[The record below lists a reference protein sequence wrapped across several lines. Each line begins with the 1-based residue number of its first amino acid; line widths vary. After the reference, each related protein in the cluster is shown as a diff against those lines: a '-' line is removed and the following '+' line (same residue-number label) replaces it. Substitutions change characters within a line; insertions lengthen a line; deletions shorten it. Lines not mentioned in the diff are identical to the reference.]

1 MPPTLCQRSIHGAT
15 HATITTLLEA
25 RMTRSCAELTALT
38 LATGLLLVS
47 CATDAPDPIAVTL
60 VPSAD
65 ARAEDAGDAPDA
77 DDANDIDDDAENP
90 IVARVNLD
98 VTLRGDGH
106 GHGHIKFRQPP
117 DAFFIV
123 FLDTRVRGLEPNTD
137 YQLQRAVDT
146 VVDDNCTSQ
155 TWLTLGQLTAP
166 LLLHTDARGKGQAQF
181 SRQLTSP
188 AGTEFDIHFQVIDA
202 VTKAVVL
209 HSGCY
214 QFKVSQ

>member
-1 MPPTLCQRSIHGAT
+1 
-15 HATITTLLEA
+15 
-25 RMTRSCAELTALT
+25 MTRSCAELTALT

-47 CATDAPDPIAVTL
+47 CATDAPDPIAATL
-60 VPSAD
+60 VPSAG

-77 DDANDIDDDAENP
+77 DDTDDTDDANH
-90 IVARVNLD
+90 VARVNLD

>member
-1 MPPTLCQRSIHGAT
+1 
-15 HATITTLLEA
+15 
-25 RMTRSCAELTALT
+25 MTRSCAELTALT

-47 CATDAPDPIAVTL
+47 CTTDAPDPIAVTL

-106 GHGHIKFRQPP
+106 GHIKFRQPP

-123 FLDTRVRGLEPNTD
+123 FLDTRV
-137 YQLQRAVDT
+137 
-146 VVDDNCTSQ
+146 
-155 TWLTLGQLTAP
+155 
-166 LLLHTDARGKGQAQF
+166 
-181 SRQLTSP
+181 
-188 AGTEFDIHFQVIDA
+188 
-202 VTKAVVL
+202 
-209 HSGCY
+209 
-214 QFKVSQ
+214 